1 MKNFARLFA
10 PVIVIL
16 FALALVS
23 RSQNPPAPTVDRVL
37 FPADYQTWPVLYTF
51 DRADT
56 KQIIIVYGND
66 LSASVVRGGEFDYP
80 QGSILVGETWPAM
93 SDGQGN
99 LVLDSNGRMMK
110 VG

>member
-1 MKNFARLFA
+1 MLGGTMRYFTRIIA
-10 PVIVIL
+10 PAAVIL
-16 FALALVS
+16 FGLALVS

-37 FPADYQTWPVLYTF
+37 FPADYPNWQALYTF

-66 LSASVVRGGEFDYP
+66 LAASVVRGGEYDYP

-93 SDGQGN
+93 TDAQ
-99 LVLDSNGRMMK
+99 
-110 VG
+110 